1 MDTIERVLPDGLL
14 VVSGT
19 LKMGFKRYRLTE
31 LLPALEDGTN
41 IGSKHLIP
49 MLSWIICMGAGRFG
63 RKGVVENADKILRD
77 QFLSVQAVG
86 SVGEG
91 GFHT

>member
-1 MDTIERVLPDGLL
+1 M
-14 VVSGT
+14 SGT
-19 LKMGFKRYRLTE
+19 LKMGFKRCRLTE

-49 MLSWIICMGAGRFG
+49 VLSWIIYRGAGRFG
-63 RKGVVENADKILRD
+63 RKDAVENADKILRD

-86 SVGEG
+86 SVCEG
-91 GFHT
+91 GFNT